1 MHTLPEYISRIYVD
15 GLCIISVKINF
26 EAGHDFV
33 RHYLFTARQPV
44 MTSLFGKI
52 YLNKHYARVNM
63 GSRRQSRE
71 VLAIVF

>member
-1 MHTLPEYISRIYVD
+1 MHTLLKYTSGIYVD

-26 EAGHDFV
+26 ETGHDFV
-33 RHYLFTARQPV
+33 CHYLFTARQGL
-44 MTSLFGKI
+44 MTSLVGKKR
-52 YLNKHYARVNM
+52 YVAVTV